1 MQYPILYSLHRCP
14 YAMRARTAII
24 LAQQTVLLR
33 DIVMTNKPVEMLSAS
48 VKATVPV
55 LIFDDQSVIDESLDI
70 MTWALGKNDPD
81 NLLYSDQPE
90 ALSEMLYL
98 ISRNDNE
105 FVNNLKKYKVT
116 ARYHDI
122 DEKFYRQKCELF
134 IAELEQRL
142 TEHAYIMGEKP
153 SLADI
158 AILPFIRQFS
168 RTNRQ
173 WYLQAPY
180 PNLRRWLK
188 THIQSSLFSK
198 IMTKYPQW
206 LDHPEDMLFPA
217 K

>member
-1 MQYPILYSLHRCP
+1 MPYPILYSLHRCP
-14 YAMRARTAII
+14 YAMRARTAIL

-33 DIVMTNKPVEMLSAS
+33 DIVMKNKPFEMLSAS
-48 VKATVPV
+48 IKGTVPV
-55 LIFDDQSVIDESLDI
+55 LIFNDQSVIDESLDI
-70 MTWALGKNDPD
+70 MIWALDKNDPD

-90 ALSEMLYL
+90 ALSKMLNL

-105 FVNNLKKYKVT
+105 FVSHLKKYKVT
-116 ARYHDI
+116 ARHHDI
-122 DEKFYRQKCELF
+122 EEQLYRQKCELF
-134 IAELEQRL
+134 IAELEQCL
-142 TEHAYIMGEKP
+142 TEHTYIMGEKL
-153 SLADI
+153 SLADV

-188 THIQSSLFSK
+188 THIQSPLFSK
-198 IMTKYPQW
+198 VMTKYPQW
-206 LDHPEDMLFPA
+206 LDHHLDCLFPL

>member
-1 MQYPILYSLHRCP
+1 MPYPILYSLHRCP
-14 YAMRARTAII
+14 YAMRARTAIL
-24 LAQQTVLLR
+24 LAQQTLLLR
-33 DIVMTNKPVEMLSAS
+33 DIVMKNKPVEMLSAS
-48 VKATVPV
+48 VKGTVPV

-70 MTWALGKNDPD
+70 MIWALDKNDPD
-81 NLLYSDQPE
+81 DLLYKNQPE
-90 ALSEMLYL
+90 VLSEMLNL

-122 DEKFYRQKCELF
+122 EEQFYRQKCELF

-142 TEHAYIMGEKP
+142 TTQAYIMGEKP

-168 RTNRQ
+168 RTDRQ

-188 THIQSSLFSK
+188 THIQSPLFSK

-206 LDHPEDMLFPA
+206 LDHREEMLFPL

>member
-1 MQYPILYSLHRCP
+1 
-14 YAMRARTAII
+14 MRARTAIL
-24 LAQQTVLLR
+24 LAQQTLLLR
-33 DIVMTNKPVEMLSAS
+33 DIVMKNKPVEMLSAS
-48 VKATVPV
+48 VKGTVPV

-70 MTWALGKNDPD
+70 MIWALDKNDPD
-81 NLLYSDQPE
+81 DLLYKNQPE
-90 ALSEMLYL
+90 ALSEMLNL

-122 DEKFYRQKCELF
+122 EEQFYRQKCELF

-142 TEHAYIMGEKP
+142 TTQAYIMGEKP

-168 RTNRQ
+168 RTDRQ

-188 THIQSSLFSK
+188 THIQSPLFSK

-206 LDHPEDMLFPA
+206 LDHREEMLFPL

>member
-1 MQYPILYSLHRCP
+1 MPYPILYSLHRCP
-14 YAMRARTAII
+14 YAMRARTAIL
-24 LAQQTVLLR
+24 LAQQTLLLR
-33 DIVMTNKPVEMLSAS
+33 DIVMKNKPVEMLSAS
-48 VKATVPV
+48 VKGTVPV

-70 MTWALGKNDPD
+70 MIWALDKNDPD
-81 NLLYSDQPE
+81 DLLYKNQPE
-90 ALSEMLYL
+90 ALSEMLNL

-122 DEKFYRQKCELF
+122 EEQFYRQKCELF

-142 TEHAYIMGEKP
+142 TTQAYIMGEKP

-168 RTNRQ
+168 RTDRQ

-188 THIQSSLFSK
+188 THIQSPLFSK

-206 LDHPEDMLFPA
+206 LDHREEMLFPL

>member
-1 MQYPILYSLHRCP
+1 MPYPILYSLHRCP
-14 YAMRARTAII
+14 YAMRARTAIL

-33 DIVMTNKPVEMLSAS
+33 DIVMKNKPVEMLSAS
-48 VKATVPV
+48 VKGTVPV
-55 LIFDDQSVIDESLDI
+55 LISDHQSVIDESLDI
-70 MTWALGKNDPD
+70 MIWALDKNDPD
-81 NLLYSDQPE
+81 DLLYKNQPE
-90 ALSEMLYL
+90 ALSEMLNL

-122 DEKFYRQKCELF
+122 EEQFYRQKCELF

-142 TEHAYIMGEKP
+142 TAQAYIMGEKP

-168 RTNRQ
+168 RTDRQ

-180 PNLRRWLK
+180 PNLRLWLK
-188 THIQSSLFSK
+188 THIQSPLFSK

-206 LDHPEDMLFPA
+206 LDHREEMLFPL